1 MTLNNRTLL
10 LGLASIFLLPG
21 CGPEDLNPGS
31 PNPITENPPPL
42 EEICTAAN
50 CAGCCDPATNK
61 CVQVRTDDAC
71 GVTGTTCVKC
81 APGTMCH
88 PAQQQCYTPTIRT
101 KIQPL
106 RATIAPHDPA
116 DDSDW
121 DVDGSP
127 PDAVVELF
135 CPNAQPAASR
145 SEEIESFTPNWTQGF
160 CDVLSTDLLSMPIQF
175 NVLDVDAIFDDKVA
189 SAQYQVT
196 QGDIERGVLQFTG
209 SSGLTS
215 ISFQLTT
222 YYAQ

>member
-1 MTLNNRTLL
+1 
-10 LGLASIFLLPG
+10 
-21 CGPEDLNPGS
+21 
-31 PNPITENPPPL
+31 
-42 EEICTAAN
+42 
-50 CAGCCDPATNK
+50 
-61 CVQVRTDDAC
+61 
-71 GVTGTTCVKC
+71 
-81 APGTMCH
+81 MCH

-106 RATIAPHDPA
+106 SATFAPHDPA

-121 DVDGSP
+121 DIDGSP
-127 PDAVVELF
+127 PDAVVELI
-135 CPNAQPAASR
+135 CPNAQPAVSR
-145 SEEIESFTPNWTQGF
+145 SEEIESLTPRWTQGF

-196 QGDIERGVLQFTG
+196 QEDLERGVLQFTG